1 MARGTDKSALQDSEQ
16 PMQKYPTDAT
26 LHCSSAWQDMLPA
39 AITHLRKKV
48 IQLLML
54 RAYHTHIP
62 KSRKRMYRLIG
73 QHMKQALGNIYSK
86 SLICRVFQHF
96 DPASTLSSK
105 LVRTSLT
112 AEPLSCCS
120 TTQFAGT
127 ANHVTVS
134 AASQI
139 YQCLATA
146 ELHATARRDQRRVVG
161 FAGQLPSMAAHTKT
175 PFSGSYHA
183 YTLCRRASTPTHE
196 HSSTISGDVKC
207 SLAC

>member
-1 MARGTDKSALQDSEQ
+1 MHCHIAWLIALISQHCKTLNNLCKISHRCNTSLQLCMARHAASSNYSSKEKSHTAVNAPGIPYTHTEVKEQDVS
-16 PMQKYPTDAT
+16 PNR
-26 LHCSSAWQDMLPA
+26 S
-39 AITHLRKKV
+39 
-48 IQLLML
+48 
-54 RAYHTHIP
+54 
-62 KSRKRMYRLIG
+62 
-73 QHMKQALGNIYSK
+73 SK

-105 LVRTSLT
+105 LVLTSLT

-134 AASQI
+134 VASQI
-139 YQCLATA
+139 YPCLAIA

-175 PFSGSYHA
+175 PSSGSYHA